1 MQGGEWLEKATE
13 EQYAQKQDETQTEST
28 RRQNTASRQE
38 GAGELL
44 ERLLDTEK
52 VDGTSEEER
61 RRQVEIVKA
70 ATLREEEWKWAE
82 REEKR
87 KKIEEEQ
94 RERLS
99 RVRQGLGGERSGI
112 EDVKEFMD
120 VYGLT
125 SLGVAVGIAVIAG
138 AIFAIMSASR

>member
-82 REEKR
+82 RGEKR

>member
-1 MQGGEWLEKATE
+1 LEKATE

-70 ATLREEEWKWAE
+70 ATLIEEEWKWAE